1 MEFKKKLD
9 REFFLNSILFVY
21 PKTITAK
28 IVFQELN
35 IKVLKQ
41 QAVGDI
47 KDKYEN
53 KFKV

>member
-1 MEFKKKLD
+1 MLEITHPYHPLCGKKYK
-9 REFFLNSILFVY
+9 IL
-21 PKTITAK
+21 
-28 IVFQELN
+28 
-35 IKVLKQ
+35 KVLKQ